1 MGGSN
6 QSLFLIGALYAGQG
20 SGAVPLLVIGLLLSW
35 AALPGWTEL
44 IMLWPNRVGGIA
56 ATCAEAFRPYS
67 AVLANLTGVCY
78 WWGWVPTCG
87 LTAILSASA
96 LHDWYL
102 PGIPV
107 KPLAIAILLGFV
119 AINLAGIKWVTRVA
133 IPVACVSAVLAFLS
147 GIVPVF
153 AGNVDW
159 HKATS
164 FHLTS
169 PFHGTFGAITSAM
182 AGIYLIGFAAP
193 AFEAAACHVGET
205 KDFVKNV
212 PRAMFASDGMAS
224 IFFILLPIVWLGVL
238 GPGADYN
245 NLAGSLGPTF
255 GPLLGSGAKA
265 AAIWFMVFNMF
276 HGTLQPLAGASRTLS
291 QLSEDGLLPR
301 VLALR
306 SKRDVPWV
314 ATWLTALMAIAF
326 LIAGDPTWL
335 IAAANLT
342 YLIGICL
349 PSVAVWLLRRNAPD
363 MVRHYRAP
371 RWTIE
376 LGVIAAAAWGVS
388 TILGFQQFGLPT
400 VLAGLG
406 FAYAGSVFYAYRAWE
421 DRRARGEQTSLHSLH
436 VKLTGAMLLVLVLD
450 GAGYLL
456 AVNAVPSGD
465 RGQRAL
471 LEDIFVAVALL
482 TVTVGLVLPGMIAH
496 TAGEVARA
504 ADRLAT
510 GTIADLRRAM
520 RALADGDLDAASAR
534 ITVEPVVVQS
544 RDELYAMAESFN
556 AVQVEVSHTAVA
568 LGEARE
574 GLREAHD
581 ELQRKNEQ
589 LARWSEELEQRV
601 AQRTAELSTARDELA
616 ALATTDVLT
625 GLINHRALVA
635 AIDLELERCDR
646 YGRSCGLL
654 FLDIDHFKE
663 LNDTYGHAVGDVAL
677 KAIAE
682 LAHGTIRSIDT
693 MGRWGGEEFV
703 ILLPEVG
710 EADALATAER
720 VRRAVSDHVFEIADG
735 RRITCS
741 IGAAVYPADA
751 PDRSELM
758 IAADHAMYAAK
769 RLGRNLAFAAA
780 NPAVA
785 AMWDSSGDVRRADT
799 DATLSSAVEALV
811 MLVEARDAYTG
822 EHAERV
828 ADLSMRLAV
837 ALGCPAEETRDILT
851 SGRLHDVGKVA
862 VPDSILQKPGPLDEI
877 EWEMIRTHVEVG
889 AEIVGRISNLRAAA
903 DLIRSHHERWD
914 GGGYP
919 HRLVADE
926 IPFGARILAVADAYH
941 AMTTG
946 RPYQQARSHEAALA
960 EIRNCSGT
968 YFDPMVVAALC
979 DLPVE
984 AFAAPRV

>member
-169 PFHGTFGAITSAM
+169 PFHGTFGGITSAM

-212 PRAMFASDGMAS
+212 PRAMFASAGMAS

-349 PSVAVWLLRRNAPD
+349 PSVAVWLLRRNAP
-363 MVRHYRAP
+363 
-371 RWTIE
+371 
-376 LGVIAAAAWGVS
+376 AWCV
-388 TILGFQQFGLPT
+388 
-400 VLAGLG
+400 
-406 FAYAGSVFYAYRAWE
+406 
-421 DRRARGEQTSLHSLH
+421 
-436 VKLTGAMLLVLVLD
+436 
-450 GAGYLL
+450 
-456 AVNAVPSGD
+456 
-465 RGQRAL
+465 
-471 LEDIFVAVALL
+471 
-482 TVTVGLVLPGMIAH
+482 
-496 TAGEVARA
+496 
-504 ADRLAT
+504 
-510 GTIADLRRAM
+510 
-520 RALADGDLDAASAR
+520 
-534 ITVEPVVVQS
+534 
-544 RDELYAMAESFN
+544 
-556 AVQVEVSHTAVA
+556 
-568 LGEARE
+568 
-574 GLREAHD
+574 
-581 ELQRKNEQ
+581 
-589 LARWSEELEQRV
+589 
-601 AQRTAELSTARDELA
+601 
-616 ALATTDVLT
+616 
-625 GLINHRALVA
+625 
-635 AIDLELERCDR
+635 
-646 YGRSCGLL
+646 
-654 FLDIDHFKE
+654 
-663 LNDTYGHAVGDVAL
+663 
-677 KAIAE
+677 
-682 LAHGTIRSIDT
+682 
-693 MGRWGGEEFV
+693 
-703 ILLPEVG
+703 
-710 EADALATAER
+710 
-720 VRRAVSDHVFEIADG
+720 
-735 RRITCS
+735 
-741 IGAAVYPADA
+741 
-751 PDRSELM
+751 
-758 IAADHAMYAAK
+758 
-769 RLGRNLAFAAA
+769 
-780 NPAVA
+780 
-785 AMWDSSGDVRRADT
+785 
-799 DATLSSAVEALV
+799 
-811 MLVEARDAYTG
+811 
-822 EHAERV
+822 
-828 ADLSMRLAV
+828 
-837 ALGCPAEETRDILT
+837 
-851 SGRLHDVGKVA
+851 
-862 VPDSILQKPGPLDEI
+862 
-877 EWEMIRTHVEVG
+877 
-889 AEIVGRISNLRAAA
+889 
-903 DLIRSHHERWD
+903 
-914 GGGYP
+914 
-919 HRLVADE
+919 
-926 IPFGARILAVADAYH
+926 
-941 AMTTG
+941 TTG
-946 RPYQQARSHEAALA
+946 RHAGRSSWA
-960 EIRNCSGT
+960 
-968 YFDPMVVAALC
+968 
-979 DLPVE
+979 
-984 AFAAPRV
+984 